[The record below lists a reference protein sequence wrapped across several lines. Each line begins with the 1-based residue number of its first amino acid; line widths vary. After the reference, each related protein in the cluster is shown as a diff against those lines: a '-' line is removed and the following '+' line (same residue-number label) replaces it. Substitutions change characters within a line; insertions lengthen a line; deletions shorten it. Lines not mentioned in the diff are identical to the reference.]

1 MQTPSRLILDG
12 WLDCIKLYPK
22 ISKLRSSDIMLERV
36 SVCLGYTNYTE
47 LINCNISFKMEN
59 VVKIM
64 SRYAI

>member
-22 ISKLRSSDIMLERV
+22 ISKLPSSDIMLEKA

-47 LINCNISFKMEN
+47 LINWKVSFKMEN
-59 VVKIM
+59 FVKIM

>member
-22 ISKLRSSDIMLERV
+22 ISKLPSSDIMLEKA

-47 LINCNISFKMEN
+47 LINWKISFKM
-59 VVKIM
+59 KIM

>member
-22 ISKLRSSDIMLERV
+22 ISKLPSSDIMLEKA

-47 LINCNISFKMEN
+47 LINWKISFKMEN
-59 VVKIM
+59 FVKII

>member
-22 ISKLRSSDIMLERV
+22 ISKLPSSDIMLERV

-47 LINCNISFKMEN
+47 LISL
-59 VVKIM
+59 
-64 SRYAI
+64 